1 MMSGFRAWTQT
12 GHGICLALGAGL
24 LLLEGVWITR
34 VDDAFVHP
42 VS

>member
-1 MMSGFRAWTQT
+1 MSGFLAWTQT

-24 LLLEGVWITR
+24 LQLEDVWITR
-34 VDDAFVHP
+34 VDDAFVQQ